1 MRFSSALIGTSNR
14 KVFEAMELSSSQ
26 LFKDQHFIFI
36 VGSYGIGKSYLLN
49 AVANKIKGH
58 KRFLLLSGRE
68 FLSKFN
74 VFQKGGNEELF
85 YLSLCENYDVILI
98 DDFFSDQVGSRWDRF
113 ISDLIDSFSRK
124 NKTIIM
130 TADKPIHAQTNI
142 SGQTLARLMKGHV
155 LKFGKLDQKQ
165 ALLFTSNLCSEIN
178 LKISDRLK
186 EFLSISFNHHIHAL
200 ECAVLTLNNIWKE
213 TIPDDEIGEALK
225 ILRPLGQ
232 IVFRDEKVDL
242 LVKQS
247 ATLHGIEPLEVFG
260 NSRNKNVVEARHEV
274 MKKIHSKLGYSSL
287 KIARIF
293 GKDHSSVLYA
303 LSKTGKR
310 KHFRKINKNT

>member
-1 MRFSSALIGTSNR
+1 
-14 KVFEAMELSSSQ
+14 
-26 LFKDQHFIFI
+26 
-36 VGSYGIGKSYLLN
+36 
-49 AVANKIKGH
+49 
-58 KRFLLLSGRE
+58 
-68 FLSKFN
+68 
-74 VFQKGGNEELF
+74 
-85 YLSLCENYDVILI
+85 
-98 DDFFSDQVGSRWDRF
+98 
-113 ISDLIDSFSRK
+113 
-124 NKTIIM
+124 M

-165 ALLFTSNLCSEIN
+165 ALLFTLNLCSEIN

-200 ECAVLTLNNIWKE
+200 ECAVLTLSNIWKE

-242 LVKQS
+242 LVKKS

-310 KHFRKINKNT
+310 KHLRKINKNN